1 VLVWLVLSAAPLAAI
16 CLVLWDVIR
25 EDRDLNAKAT
35 TVATV
40 VIAVASLLSFA
51 AALSQY
57 VIFSRQ
63 LAEMHSSGTQT
74 DKIIATYDVLAKAAS
89 KQADAAI
96 ENAKVARDNLV
107 AIQRAWVERQLFA
120 DFAVAPRNGFST

>member
-40 VIAVASLLSFA
+40 VIAPGRRTAMTSTLQVPLLAVGLPGFDGSLNKDGIRSCAQTVVVSGAKLARLS
-51 AALSQY
+51 
-57 VIFSRQ
+57 
-63 LAEMHSSGTQT
+63 
-74 DKIIATYDVLAKAAS
+74 
-89 KQADAAI
+89 
-96 ENAKVARDNLV
+96 ARL
-107 AIQRAWVERQLFA
+107 LL
-120 DFAVAPRNGFST
+120 